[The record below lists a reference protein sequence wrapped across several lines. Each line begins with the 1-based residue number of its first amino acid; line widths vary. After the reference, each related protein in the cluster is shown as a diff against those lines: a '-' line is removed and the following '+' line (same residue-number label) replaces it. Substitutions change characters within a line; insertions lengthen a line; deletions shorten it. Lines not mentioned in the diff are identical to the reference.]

1 MEYLE
6 LFARLCLALIFSI
19 SGAYKILQRNH
30 YRAVMTQAG
39 FPVPLFFLAGA
50 IFMLLGGGLGILLGW
65 NTRFSAAMIVLF
77 LIIASAVFHVP
88 LLKNPEPGVVRYGQ
102 DEILKNLAMIG
113 GLLKFAI
120 DGAGPLALDHVANL
134 GSWRVGFY
142 VLLAALSSLAFF
154 AQMPEEEPEPAAEG
168 ATPPEDGAVAGP
180 KALEETL
187 VELPGEPSAQ
197 PAGLAAPGLP
207 GGEDV
212 LDAPVGEEPDH
223 RHQDV

>member
-6 LFARLCLALIFSI
+6 LLARLCLALIFSL
-19 SGAYKILQRNH
+19 SGGYKILQRDH

-65 NTRFSAAMIVLF
+65 NTQFSAAMIILF
-77 LIIASAVFHVP
+77 LVIASSVFHVP
-88 LLKNPEPGVVRYGQ
+88 LLKKPEPGVVRYGQ

-113 GLLKFAI
+113 GLLKFAL
-120 DGAGPLALDHVANL
+120 DGAGPLALDHVQGL
-134 GSWRVGFY
+134 GTWRVGFY
-142 VLLAALSSLAFF
+142 GVLAVLSSLAFF
-154 AQMPEEEPEPAAEG
+154 ARMPPEEEPAADG
-168 ATPPEDGAVAGP
+168 AAPPEDGAVAVPGD
-180 KALEETL
+180 LEETL
-187 VELPGEPSAQ
+187 VELPAEPSAE
-197 PAGLAAPGLP
+197 PAGRAAAGLA

-212 LDAPVGEEPDH
+212 LDPPVGEEPDH